1 MSHASHATIAA
12 FLLTLGAASVHAQP
26 ADEGRDLPLIEAFE
40 QQVEAHRRALGIPGM
55 STVVIRDGEV
65 LSARG
70 FGHADLERGVP
81 ATADTLYHLA
91 SVTKTFTAVLVHQ
104 LVEQGKLG
112 LDEPVARY
120 SPEFKDN
127 GAQVRHVLSHTSENT
142 PGDAFSY
149 SPDRFEGLKDILEKK
164 HGKPLRQIYVEA
176 FLEPLAMRD
185 SVPSH
190 DVADD
195 DTTHAV
201 LGLDNL
207 ARYRRNLARFAKP
220 YTYWAEGDGTA
231 EYAGYPPRDFW
242 VSAGL
247 LSTVLDMARYDKAID
262 DHTLLKAGTLAR
274 AWTPVLSNAG
284 KPLPFGLGW
293 YVTDYRGERLVWHYG
308 HWGTGFS
315 SLYLK
320 VPARRLTLVALAN
333 SEHLADHPYKLGDGD
348 VTNSLFACSFLTSFV
363 PGISNAARGVA
374 APANFEAQLAD
385 KAARNAYAESAR
397 DPGCEQ
403 TARIAYANW
412 LDLRREEVAK
422 RKSIPYDAA
431 LAAEYAGTYRL
442 PHRDLHVTNEDG
454 RLFINVPRD
463 GGHAELY
470 AESPTQFFIRIRPW
484 DLRFVREGGKVVR
497 LDLVEGEVTDSA
509 PRVE

>member
-1 MSHASHATIAA
+1 MSHASRVTIAA
-12 FLLTLGAASVHAQP
+12 LLLALGATEGRAQP
-26 ADEGRDLPLIEAFE
+26 ADDGRDLHLIEGFE

-70 FGHADLERGVP
+70 FGYADLERRVP

-91 SVTKTFTAVLVHQ
+91 SVTKTFTAVLVHR

-142 PGDAFSY
+142 PGDAFNY

-164 HGKPLRQIYVEA
+164 YGKPLRQIYVEA

-195 DTTHAV
+195 DTTHAA

-207 ARYRRNLARFAKP
+207 ARYRRNLAHFAKP
-220 YTYWAEGDGTA
+220 YTYWAEGNGTS
-231 EYAGYPPRDFW
+231 EYAGYPPRELW

-262 DHTLLKAGTLAR
+262 DHTLLKAETLAH

-293 YVTDYRGERLVWHYG
+293 FVTDYRGERLVWHYG

-348 VTNSLFACSFLTSFV
+348 VTNSLFACSFLASFV
-363 PGISNAARGVA
+363 PGISNAARGA
-374 APANFEAQLAD
+374 APPANLEALLAD
-385 KAARNAYAESAR
+385 KQARNAFAKSAE
-397 DPGCEQ
+397 DPGCEL
-403 TARIAYANW
+403 TSRIAYANW
-412 LDLRREEVAK
+412 RDLRREEAAK
-422 RKSIPYDAA
+422 RKPIPYDAA

-442 PHRDLHVTNEDG
+442 PHRDIHVTNEGG
-454 RLFINVPRD
+454 RLFINVPAD
-463 GGHAELY
+463 GGHTEMY
-470 AESPTQFFIRIRPW
+470 AMSPTEFFIRIRPW
-484 DLRFVREGGKVVR
+484 DLRFVKEGGKVVR
-497 LDLVEGEVTDSA
+497 LDFVEGDVTDSA